1 MTAGTTSRAVD
12 QRAQVLL
19 AEVRDANRART
30 AVRQEGLGGPVG
42 ADGVLEVL
50 GHGLMEQVQIDVV
63 QTILLASP
71 IWNIR
76 APMIVTTFTERY
88 DFTRKTVLPS
98 PPTP

>member
-1 MTAGTTSRAVD
+1 
-12 QRAQVLL
+12 
-19 AEVRDANRART
+19 
-30 AVRQEGLGGPVG
+30 
-42 ADGVLEVL
+42 
-50 GHGLMEQVQIDVV
+50 MEQVQIDVV

-71 IWNIR
+71 IWHIR